1 ATRSGPISG
10 TKPLYSTPTPLRPVI
25 GPLRVAVEMELQET
39 TLAFQ
44 HGRLFPVSLVKL
56 IEAKA
61 KHAEEDR
68 GKNAEKGGTDRL

>member
-1 ATRSGPISG
+1 
-10 TKPLYSTPTPLRPVI
+10 
-25 GPLRVAVEMELQET
+25 MELQET